1 MKYAKKWISIDDQ
14 VDLLTRGKG
23 LGCNNVDDLKKSL
36 ETIGYYRL
44 SAYWFPYKT
53 SSGDGKTVF
62 REGTT
67 FDEIM
72 RTYEFDRRLRLL
84 MFEAVARIEVFLRS
98 RLAYFAAKEDGA
110 FGYPDSARTKL
121 SREYSAAKKS
131 EQYIKHFANAYGDEH
146 DLPPYWMM
154 VECAT
159 MGTLELLFSR
169 VSPSARTAVA
179 SDLGVKVP
187 VFKNWLSVLRVT
199 RNACCHHSRVWNREW
214 GVCPKIPNA
223 WSWSGVANGRTF
235 AVLSVIYHLL
245 ARIGDAAEPWR
256 GELESLFEDFR
267 DIGLDK
273 VGVPSGWRDMTPWS
287 RSE

>member
-23 LGCNNVDDLKKSL
+23 LGCNNVDDLKRSL

-72 RTYEFDRRLRLL
+72 RTYVFDSRLRLL

-159 MGTLELLFSR
+159 MGTLELLFSK
-169 VSPSARTAVA
+169 VSPSTRTAVA

-199 RNACCHHSRVWNREW
+199 RNACCHPFRE
-214 GVCPKIPNA
+214 G
-223 WSWSGVANGRTF
+223 NGRTQRIF
-235 AVLSVIYHLL
+235 ANQL
-245 ARIGDAAEPWR
+245 ARQAGW
-256 GELESLFEDFR
+256 ELNFKAVSPERLCEAYISSM
-267 DIGLDK
+267 
-273 VGVPSGWRDMTPWS
+273 VDMSDLIDLLNDTVSPK
-287 RSE
+287 EN

>member
-23 LGCNNVDDLKKSL
+23 LGCNNVDDLKRSL

-131 EQYIKHFANAYGDEH
+131 EQYIKHFANTYGDEH

-159 MGTLELLFSR
+159 MGTLELLFSK
-169 VSPSARTAVA
+169 VSPSTRTAVA

-199 RNACCHHSRVWNREW
+199 RNACCHHSRVGNREW
-214 GVCPKIPNA
+214 
-223 WSWSGVANGRTF
+223 
-235 AVLSVIYHLL
+235 
-245 ARIGDAAEPWR
+245 
-256 GELESLFEDFR
+256 
-267 DIGLDK
+267 
-273 VGVPSGWRDMTPWS
+273 GVPSGWRDMTPWS

>member
-14 VDLLTRGKG
+14 VDLPTRGKG
-23 LGCNNVDDLKKSL
+23 LGCNNVDDLKRSL

-131 EQYIKHFANAYGDEH
+131 ESTSSTSRIRMATSTTF
-146 DLPPYWMM
+146 LP
-154 VECAT
+154 T
-159 MGTLELLFSR
+159 G
-169 VSPSARTAVA
+169 
-179 SDLGVKVP
+179 
-187 VFKNWLSVLRVT
+187 
-199 RNACCHHSRVWNREW
+199 
-214 GVCPKIPNA
+214 
-223 WSWSGVANGRTF
+223 
-235 AVLSVIYHLL
+235 
-245 ARIGDAAEPWR
+245 
-256 GELESLFEDFR
+256 
-267 DIGLDK
+267 
-273 VGVPSGWRDMTPWS
+273 
-287 RSE
+287 

>member
-23 LGCNNVDDLKKSL
+23 FGCNNVDDLKRSL

-131 EQYIKHFANAYGDEH
+131 EQYIKHFANTYGDEH
-146 DLPPYWMM
+146 DLPPNMSRALSRDKFGQTP
-154 VECAT
+154 C
-159 MGTLELLFSR
+159 FSGPGLIIWPASLPR
-169 VSPSARTAVA
+169 WTCLDRRASSQSNIRGFAGRAAAASDRRGSPPRALYVAGVA
-179 SDLGVKVP
+179 SQFVATAGGV
-187 VFKNWLSVLRVT
+187 
-199 RNACCHHSRVWNREW
+199 
-214 GVCPKIPNA
+214 
-223 WSWSGVANGRTF
+223 TF
-235 AVLSVIYHLL
+235 GLK
-245 ARIGDAAEPWR
+245 
-256 GELESLFEDFR
+256 SLPA
-267 DIGLDK
+267 
-273 VGVPSGWRDMTPWS
+273 GVPREQRP
-287 RSE
+287 RE

>member
-1 MKYAKKWISIDDQ
+1 M
-14 VDLLTRGKG
+14 
-23 LGCNNVDDLKKSL
+23 

-131 EQYIKHFANAYGDEH
+131 EQYIKHFANTYGDEH

-159 MGTLELLFSR
+159 MGTLEPLFSK
-169 VSPSARTAVA
+169 VSPSTRTAVA

-235 AVLSVIYHLL
+235 AVLSVIYQLL

>member
-23 LGCNNVDDLKKSL
+23 FGCNNVDDLKRSL

-98 RLAYFAAKEDGA
+98 RLAYFAAKEDGT

-131 EQYIKHFANAYGDEH
+131 EQYIKHFANTYGDEH

-159 MGTLELLFSR
+159 MGTLELLFSK
-169 VSPSARTAVA
+169 VSPSTRTAVA

-187 VFKNWLSVLRVT
+187 Y
-199 RNACCHHSRVWNREW
+199 SRT
-214 GVCPKIPNA
+214 GFPSFASPGTHAAIIPASGTGSGAFAPK
-223 WSWSGVANGRTF
+223 SRTHG
-235 AVLSVIYHLL
+235 AGPGLQT
-245 ARIGDAAEPWR
+245 AER
-256 GELESLFEDFR
+256 S
-267 DIGLDK
+267 
-273 VGVPSGWRDMTPWS
+273 PSCR
-287 RSE
+287 